1 MNLKADYSPQTA
13 LGCLGPSP
21 MQGQAP
27 STLVTPQEAACA
39 CQTQNCVVWASSH
52 AHEITLERWLV
63 ITWAAARSAYVL
75 KTRNEMTPKCLLRP
89 EVSTWLDHWN
99 PLYKHNTSTFLN
111 YFFLCFFWVYFILK
125 YPLPLFFLEKR
136 SVWFLVVECFSVIS
150 LNMGNYMLLLETF
163 QGPGASFL
171 GFINRLS
178 HLIFF

>member
-1 MNLKADYSPQTA
+1 MNSIDHNQ
-13 LGCLGPSP
+13 
-21 MQGQAP
+21 
-27 STLVTPQEAACA
+27 
-39 CQTQNCVVWASSH
+39 CVGNF
-52 AHEITLERWLV
+52 LC
-63 ITWAAARSAYVL
+63 VL
-75 KTRNEMTPKCLLRP
+75 FQFDKLRP

-150 LNMGNYMLLLETF
+150 LNMGNYMLLVETF

-178 HLIFF
+178 HLIFFNPLSFFFFTWRDFCCVSP